1 MVSAWKQINDG
12 RREDVCLAVD
22 YDVKGRV
29 EARFTDLVS
38 GLKAQV
44 SDLPSVFEAT
54 QPALGTQRGMSG
66 ADYVSRWVDD
76 IRTSGWQVT
85 SILGF
90 CAGATFAAGLAS
102 ELERIH
108 GTAPRLV
115 LFDPETPDAMTLYY
129 HFHRVVNGLAA
140 GLPPS
145 QVTDLQAAGNRIATS
160 DMPLDCIAV
169 ELTSAFRDVV
179 PVAFAAAGLDEDFAE
194 ELVLT
199 YESFLA
205 YLVAATDVDPRP
217 AWKRATVLTS
227 RSPHSGLNRV
237 PDGERAGLVAEE
249 LLFDVDHIDLLRSPE
264 VGARVGDLLK

>member
-1 MVSAWKQINDG
+1 VVSAWIKINAG
-12 RREDVCLAVD
+12 RRENVCLAVD
-22 YDVKGRV
+22 YDVTGRA
-29 EARFTDLVS
+29 EARFTDLLS
-38 GLKAQV
+38 SLRAQAPN
-44 SDLPSVFEAT
+44 LPAVFEAT
-54 QPALGTQRGMSG
+54 QPALGTQSGMSG
-66 ADYVSRWVDD
+66 ADYVNRWVDD

-90 CAGATFAAGLAS
+90 CAGATFAAGIAS

-115 LFDPETPDAMTLYY
+115 LLDPETPDAMTLYY
-129 HFHRVVNGLAA
+129 HFHRVVGGLAT
-140 GLPPS
+140 GLPHD

-160 DMPLDCIAV
+160 GKPLDCIAV

-205 YLVAATDVDPRP
+205 YLVAATHVDHRP

-264 VGARVGDLLK
+264 VSARVSDLLK